1 MNKYVHQEQLDS
13 GRHFP
18 GGRWMVATSKS
29 NDAEVIVVSQ
39 GMIVVVSFVKCP
51 LQMGLSKYHAEKNN
65 IDGH

>member
-1 MNKYVHQEQLDS
+1 
-13 GRHFP
+13 
-18 GGRWMVATSKS
+18 MVATSKS

-39 GMIVVVSFVKCP
+39 GMIVVVSFVKCL